1 MFALC
6 GGQTNLTTPPGD
18 KDRDVVARLSLSAF
32 GKGTWPRE
40 AVLDTWWV
48 RMLAGALVALLL
60 ALLTGVL
67 LLSCSATG

>member
-1 MFALC
+1 
-6 GGQTNLTTPPGD
+6 
-18 KDRDVVARLSLSAF
+18 VARLSLSAF
-32 GKGTWPRE
+32 GRGTWPRE